1 MAHYYGRD
9 TIDDL
14 LSGVRSPPRKH
25 QSPTERYMR
34 SPLSELINDARRA
47 QRRKSCDDILREAR
61 EAELQA
67 ESARLREEISRLEAE
82 RAAAKRAYAE
92 AKPPPPPPSP
102 RQLYDTL
109 GIARDASDSE
119 IKKAY
124 RKQCLRHHPDKGG
137 DAEAFQKVKDAH
149 DVLSDPQ
156 KRAVYDAKGDRGL
169 KRIEE
174 VLPER
179 DVEKPQPKVVVC
191 SATLADIACGGAASL
206 KFRRRVGCAHC
217 GGAGARLD
225 RAEPCLACDGSG
237 VLVMPTDGFRL
248 ERLPCG
254 ACDGCGVRAPECHE
268 CCGAGFRVEAGE
280 ASIDIPKG
288 AEDGARITVDDEG
301 DVGVCGTRGDL
312 VAIIRVED
320 DDRFMRRGADLILKT
335 PLKVSLRDALG
346 GTVDV
351 AAPTLD
357 SSVRIRTS
365 PGIVVAPGRFY
376 AFEAA
381 WESSFK
387 GATSAR
393 WRGGE
398 YFLRI
403 A

>member
-1 MAHYYGRD
+1 M
-9 TIDDL
+9 
-14 LSGVRSPPRKH
+14 
-25 QSPTERYMR
+25 
-34 SPLSELINDARRA
+34 
-47 QRRKSCDDILREAR
+47 
-61 EAELQA
+61 
-67 ESARLREEISRLEAE
+67 
-82 RAAAKRAYAE
+82 
-92 AKPPPPPPSP
+92 
-102 RQLYDTL
+102 
-109 GIARDASDSE
+109 
-119 IKKAY
+119 
-124 RKQCLRHHPDKGG
+124 
-137 DAEAFQKVKDAH
+137 
-149 DVLSDPQ
+149 
-156 KRAVYDAKGDRGL
+156 
-169 KRIEE
+169 
-174 VLPER
+174 
-179 DVEKPQPKVVVC
+179 
-191 SATLADIACGGAASL
+191 
-206 KFRRRVGCAHC
+206 
-217 GGAGARLD
+217 D

-301 DVGVCGTRGDL
+301 DVGVCGTKGDL

-381 WESSFK
+381 WESNFK